1 MHHRRLYGGALISLA
16 IEAWQ
21 VVCGEVQPDQ
31 ILDIREPDLFARAHI
46 PGAVN
51 VPYGEVQDRGTQALD
66 STQTVLVV
74 DPGGA
79 RAAEMAVWLRG
90 QGFEASYLEGGMAAW
105 TGDLQKP
112 RRRRR

>member
-1 MHHRRLYGGALISLA
+1 MTSLA
-16 IEAWQ
+16 IEPWQ
-21 VVCGEVQPDQ
+21 VVCGEVRPEQ
-31 ILDIREPDLFARAHI
+31 ILDIRQPDQFHRAHI

-51 VPYGEVQDRGTQALD
+51 VPYGDVQERGPAALD
-66 STQTVLVV
+66 TQQTVLVV

-90 QGFEASYLEGGMAAW
+90 QGFSASYLEGGMAAW
-105 TGDLQKP
+105 TGDLTRP

>member
-1 MHHRRLYGGALISLA
+1 MSGLA

-21 VVCGEVQPDQ
+21 ILCGEVTPAQV
-31 ILDIREPDLFARAHI
+31 LDIREPDRFRRGHLQD
-46 PGAVN
+46 AVN
-51 VPYGEVQDRGTQALD
+51 VPYGEVQQRAAAVLD
-66 STQTVLVV
+66 PARAVLVV

-105 TGDLQKP
+105 TGPLD
-112 RRRRR
+112 RIRTR

>member
-1 MHHRRLYGGALISLA
+1 MIPLA
-16 IEAWQ
+16 VQAWQ
-21 VVCGEVQPDQ
+21 VVCGEVSPDTV
-31 ILDIREPDLFARAHI
+31 LDIREPEAFSRAHI

-51 VPYGEVQDRGTQALD
+51 IPYGALQARGPTELD
-66 STQTVLVV
+66 PARTVLVV

-90 QGFEASYLEGGMAAW
+90 AGFEAGFLEGGMAGW
-105 TGDLQKP
+105 TGDLETP

>member
-1 MHHRRLYGGALISLA
+1 MPLSV
-16 IEAWQ
+16 EAWQ
-21 VVCGEVQPDQ
+21 VVCGEVRPDQ
-31 ILDIREPDLFARAHI
+31 ILDIREPDQYARAHI

-51 VPYGEVQDRGTQALD
+51 VPYGEVQDRAAEALD
-66 STQTVLVV
+66 ADRSVLVV

-90 QGFEASYLEGGMAAW
+90 LGFRASYLEGGMGAW
-105 TGDLQKP
+105 TGDLEKP

>member
-1 MHHRRLYGGALISLA
+1 MIPLG

-21 VVCGEVQPDQ
+21 VVCGEVRPDQ
-31 ILDIREPDLFARAHI
+31 ILDIRQPDQFARAHI

-51 VPYGEVQDRGTQALD
+51 VPYGDVQDHGPRALD
-66 STQTVLVV
+66 PAGTVLVV

-90 QGFEASYLEGGMAAW
+90 QGFVASYLEGGMAAW
-105 TGDLQKP
+105 TGDLDTP